1 MPPVAPNSS
10 QGCLDF
16 IEILEREVLP
26 QLSPQCQ
33 RPCLGR
39 AMATVWKWSPLVG
52 GMASKIF
59 KIFKGLAFLWF
70 LTVSDLLIIWHIVK
84 YGHHSGCQV
93 EVAHPCSSRNGI
105 SSRRGVWGISLWFRW
120 EIHSKWALKWDFP
133 ASLKAFFEV
142 VGKYCRIWW
151 WIVSSMFWWWSHFP
165 GGFIKSPANFDPVT
179 WCFRLLQISEI
190 SKDMACSCILQL
202 LARPPV
208 IRRDQASKSDQVL
221 NLNSA
226 WKWETGSIWE
236 YLSTKSCRTV

>member
-133 ASLKAFFEV
+133 ASLKAFDPSPTFFFSRWLANTAGYGGEL
-142 VGKYCRIWW
+142 
-151 WIVSSMFWWWSHFP
+151 FP
-165 GGFIKSPANFDPVT
+165 QCSGDDPT
-179 WCFRLLQISEI
+179 FQG
-190 SKDMACSCILQL
+190 
-202 LARPPV
+202 
-208 IRRDQASKSDQVL
+208 VL
-221 NLNSA
+221 
-226 WKWETGSIWE
+226 
-236 YLSTKSCRTV
+236 